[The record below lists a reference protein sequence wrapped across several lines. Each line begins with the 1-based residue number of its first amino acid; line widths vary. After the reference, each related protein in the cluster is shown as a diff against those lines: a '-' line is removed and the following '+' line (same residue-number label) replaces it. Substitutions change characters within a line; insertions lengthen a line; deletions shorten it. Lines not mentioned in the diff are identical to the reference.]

1 MDAVKEYNCAM
12 FARILGYKWAF
23 WKFSSIQTLTN
34 AKDDNKYF
42 PFPSKN
48 LAPPN
53 SKKAVFP
60 SWKIML
66 SMAPASDTVKS
77 PHSPCKYL
85 RLLMAF
91 VNVWEGVKKSTFAAY
106 F

>member
-60 SWKIML
+60 ENN
-66 SMAPASDTVKS
+66 
-77 PHSPCKYL
+77 
-85 RLLMAF
+85 AF
-91 VNVWEGVKKSTFAAY
+91 NGTSFWHCQKSTQSL
-106 F
+106 